1 MMSLARARKLNSMY
15 AGSSSYGKLEKF
27 TAAAS
32 ARKEA
37 LTVAGTG
44 AAASIG
50 LGLARRAY
58 GDNYDIKG
66 FPMELTIGI
75 AGLALA
81 LYGQEWLSKSK
92 MLGGATQSVLEGV
105 ATAGIGA
112 GLYRLA
118 EAGKL
123 PGQS

>member
-1 MMSLARARKLNSMY
+1 MMSLARARQLNRSY
-15 AGSSSYGKLEKF
+15 AGSMSYGKFEKI
-27 TAAAS
+27 TAAAT

-44 AAASIG
+44 AVASIG
-50 LGLARRAY
+50 LGVARRHF
-58 GDNYDIKG
+58 GDDYDIGG
-66 FPMELTIGI
+66 FPMELTAGIG
-75 AGLALA
+75 GLLLA
-81 LYGQEWLSKSK
+81 LYGQEWLAKSK

-123 PGQS
+123 PGQK

>member
-1 MMSLARARKLNSMY
+1 MSLARARQLNRQYSGM
-15 AGSSSYGKLEKF
+15 SSYGKFEKL
-27 TAAAS
+27 TAAAA

-37 LTVAGTG
+37 LTVAGVG
-44 AAASIG
+44 AAASVG

-58 GDNYDIKG
+58 GEDYDIKG

-81 LYGQEWLSKSK
+81 LYGQEWFSKSK
-92 MLGGATQSVLEGV
+92 MLGGATQSALEGI

-123 PGQS
+123 PGQQ